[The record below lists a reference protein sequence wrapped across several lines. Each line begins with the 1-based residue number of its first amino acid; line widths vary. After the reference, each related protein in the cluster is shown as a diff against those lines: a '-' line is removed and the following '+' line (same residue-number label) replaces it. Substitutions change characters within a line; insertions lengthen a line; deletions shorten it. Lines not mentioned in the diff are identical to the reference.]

1 MTGVHAHYSLRLA
14 GAYLALC
21 AIARDPA
28 AAVTT
33 PTPPPTPAMTPTPP
47 PTTPTPTP
55 TPPSTQSQ
63 ATSPQH
69 TITIQSVDGIH
80 FAQKEHKEWYQ
91 EGPWP
96 LIGAVAA
103 IVLTNTIAIGVVYL
117 QSLRSFNALLRQRK
131 IELLSLSL
139 NNFYNPLL
147 ALIEING
154 EIFTKTGP
162 RTFPEEHHERE
173 AAALVWKEM
182 KKKIV
187 ENNREIELILKTKT
201 HLMHESDSLD
211 AYKTLFVH
219 VAMYETFQKIETD
232 RYADFLFPKEV
243 KGHLVAKRSSVL
255 DQFHA
260 LTGEEI

>member
-1 MTGVHAHYSLRLA
+1 MHGIEFWPVTGFHTHYSLRLA

-21 AIARDPA
+21 AIAWEPA
-28 AAVTT
+28 AAATTPTPPPTLATT
-33 PTPPPTPAMTPTPP
+33 PTPPPTPA
-47 PTTPTPTP
+47 
-55 TPPSTQSQ
+55 Q

-69 TITIQSVDGIH
+69 TITIQSVDGLQI
-80 FAQKEHKEWYQ
+80 AQKEHKEWYQ

-103 IVLTNTIAIGVVYL
+103 ILITNTIAIGVVYL

-139 NNFYNPLL
+139 NDFYNPLL

-154 EIFTKTGP
+154 EIFAKTGP

-201 HLMHESDSLD
+201 HLMQESDSLD
-211 AYKTLFVH
+211 AYKALFVH

-232 RYADFLFPKEV
+232 RYAGFLFPKEV
-243 KGHLVAKRSSVL
+243 KGHLVAKRLSVL

-260 LTGEEI
+260 LTGEQI